1 MKERILTTTP
11 FTDPVKSGVSRQYE
25 YLVLSVGPGDSLTD
39 ARQRVREH
47 SEYGRWELERSR
59 LYMGGGRQYWL
70 RRKVMLV
77 ERTA

>member
-11 FTDPVKSGVSRQYE
+11 DRAAGPGRQYE
-25 YLVLSVGPGDSLTD
+25 YLVLSVAPGDSVAD

-70 RRKVMLV
+70 RRKIMLV

>member
-1 MKERILTTTP
+1 MKERILTTA
-11 FTDPVKSGVSRQYE
+11 PVDGGNATRQYE
-25 YLVLSVGPGDSLTD
+25 YLVLSVAPSDSLAE

-77 ERTA
+77 SRTA